1 MQPKIPLAVIAA
13 LLCLAMACGGG
24 GGSLVPKAT
33 PANAGSEAPAVART
47 PLRGANTTPAAPGPN
62 PAGARPPAA
71 TPAPLLSYTVASGDT
86 PNAIANKLNVPSDR
100 VDAWVSQLLSMNNT
114 TASALQI
121 GQVLKLP
128 PGASSVPLPSVPQPG
143 PVVTPRPPGGTP
155 APGAPV
161 IVELTSPVARGREV
175 VLRVRAATNQG
186 CSPTH
191 LLPNG
196 GVSGAEGL
204 GPKLTDSGG
213 NVTWS
218 FIIPP
223 NTPVGEG
230 SVRVICAGNVVAAP
244 LVVN

>member
-1 MQPKIPLAVIAA
+1 MRLRFKHCLVAV
-13 LLCLAMACGGG
+13 LCGVAVACGGG
-24 GGSLVPKAT
+24 GDLVPKAT
-33 PANAGSEAPAVART
+33 PARPNTDAPTIART
-47 PLRGANTTPAAPGPN
+47 PLRGQPTTPSAPGPATS
-62 PAGARPPAA
+62 PSPVA
-71 TPAPLLSYTVASGDT
+71 TPASLLTYTVESGDT
-86 PNAIANKLNVPSDR
+86 PNAIAGKLNVPSDR
-100 VDAWVSQLLSMNNT
+100 VEAWVQQLLSMNNT
-114 TASALQI
+114 TASGLQI

-128 PGASSVPLPSVPQPG
+128 PGASSGPRPSSPPPG
-143 PVVTPRPPGGTP
+143 PVTTSPPPGATP
-155 APGAPV
+155 VPGAPV
-161 IVELTSPVARGREV
+161 ITQLTSPVARGQEV
-175 VLRVRAATNQG
+175 VLRVRALSNQG

-196 GVSGAEGL
+196 TVSGADGL

-218 FIIPP
+218 FVIPP